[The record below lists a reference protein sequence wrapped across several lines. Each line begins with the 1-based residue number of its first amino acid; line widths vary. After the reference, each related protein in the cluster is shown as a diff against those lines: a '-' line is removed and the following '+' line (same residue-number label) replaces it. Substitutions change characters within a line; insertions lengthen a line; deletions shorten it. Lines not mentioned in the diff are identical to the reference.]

1 MAFAVHCSLFFGIR
15 LCSCCSYVYITHFE
29 IGFVLQKRLKATEV
43 TENTEEL
50 YIGEMYD
57 RRPVY
62 LWQAG
67 QAERLKS
74 EILISKSETM
84 SKSK

>member
-1 MAFAVHCSLFFGIR
+1 LFIKIRFCCCWTYVHIA
-15 LCSCCSYVYITHFE
+15 HFE

-43 TENTEEL
+43 TENTENTEEW

-67 QAERLKS
+67 VDGRVGQKTGDGRQKRDS
-74 EILISKSETM
+74 R
-84 SKSK
+84 